1 MRPHPDD
8 FNSALFLEDLINQP
22 MLDTDAS
29 GIGAAK
35 ISNQFFVRRWIL
47 KRILL
52 ENTQKN
58 FGGLTQSGTRDT
70 FGVFLSLACEI
81 KLPPYHLSDFLHLLN
96 EVRRP
101 F

>member
-8 FNSALFLEDLINQP
+8 FNGALFLEDLINQP
-22 MLDTDAS
+22 MLDADAS

-35 ISNQFFVRRWIL
+35 ISNQFLVRRRIL
-47 KRILL
+47 KGILL
-52 ENTQKN
+52 ENSQKN
-58 FGGLTQSGTRDT
+58 LDRLTQVGTGDM
-70 FGVFLSLACEI
+70 FGVFLGLACEI